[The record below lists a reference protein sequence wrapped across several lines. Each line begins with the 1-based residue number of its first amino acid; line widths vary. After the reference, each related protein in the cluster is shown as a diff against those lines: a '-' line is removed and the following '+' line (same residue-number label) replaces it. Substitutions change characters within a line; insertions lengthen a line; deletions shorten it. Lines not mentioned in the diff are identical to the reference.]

1 MSDLQ
6 AAALSYADNF
16 QQQDG
21 DSMSREERHAWV
33 AALEYAKSKGIE
45 NNAKRVD
52 FAVFC
57 QKRTDLDAAWNQW
70 RKHG

>member
-6 AAALSYADNF
+6 TAALSYADNF
-16 QQQDG
+16 QYHEG
-21 DSMSREERHAWV
+21 DSMPRAERHAWV

-52 FAVFC
+52 FAIFC
-57 QKRTDLDAAWNQW
+57 RKRTDLDNAWNEW
-70 RKHG
+70 